1 MSYSRWLA
9 DWWEEQAEAR
19 QQVTP
24 ELREGLIAYAKK
36 QATAER
42 TLAQRWETKHR
53 PVRARAEEFLS
64 TTYLASAL
72 DLKKLEGSAELV
84 LGAQEGSS
92 SSDPTSPLDL
102 DFLELT
108 LEDPT
113 DDFEPDEYD

>member
-1 MSYSRWLA
+1 MAYSRWLA
-9 DWWEEQAEAR
+9 DWWEEQAEVR
-19 QQVTP
+19 QEVTP
-24 ELREGLIAYAKK
+24 ELREGLSAYAKK

-64 TTYLASAL
+64 TTFLSSAL
-72 DLKKLEGSAELV
+72 ELKKLEGSAEAAS
-84 LGAQEGSS
+84 GAQEESNSG
-92 SSDPTSPLDL
+92 DTTLPLDL